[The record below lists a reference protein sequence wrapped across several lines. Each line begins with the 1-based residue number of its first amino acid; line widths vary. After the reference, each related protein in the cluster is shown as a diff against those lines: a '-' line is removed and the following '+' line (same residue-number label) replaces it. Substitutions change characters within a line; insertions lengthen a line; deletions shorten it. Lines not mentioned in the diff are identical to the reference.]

1 MNDSG
6 LGRLLGVLVSPGKT
20 FRSIAARP
28 TWWAALLVIVLSTL
42 GVSLLAAPKMDYED
56 IIRQQIAKS
65 GREVPQEQLDKQI
78 EIMQKVRTPL
88 MAVNAVVLPLGLC
101 LLTLIPWAAFKLQ
114 GSDMDYARGLSAT
127 LHAFM
132 PMVVAALLSI
142 PVVLSRPSLGYAD
155 IRAGSFLKSNLA
167 AVLGNEQTSAP
178 VYALLSS
185 LDVFSLWMWALLIL
199 GYREVAQ
206 VSTAKAATTMAVLW
220 VIFVGLKVGWASIF
234 G

>member
-1 MNDSG
+1 MNDSE

-28 TWWAALLVIVLSTL
+28 TTLAVLLVIVLSTL
-42 GVSLLAAPKMDYED
+42 GVSLLAAPKTDYED
-56 IIRQQIAKS
+56 IMRGQLAKS
-65 GREVPQEQLDKQI
+65 GREIPQEQLDKQI
-78 EIMQKVRTPL
+78 QMMKKIRTPL
-88 MAVNAVVLPLGLC
+88 TVAGAIVLPLGLC
-101 LLTLIPWAAFKLQ
+101 LLTLFPWAAFRLQ
-114 GSDMDYARGLSAT
+114 GSDVDYARALSAT
-127 LHAFM
+127 LHAFL

-142 PVVLSRPSLGYAD
+142 PVILSRTSIGYAD
-155 IRAGSFLKSNLA
+155 IRTGGYLKSNLA
-167 AVLGNEQTSAP
+167 AVLGNEQTGAP
-178 VYALLSS
+178 LYALLSS

-220 VIFVGLKVGWASIF
+220 VIFVGLKIGWASIF